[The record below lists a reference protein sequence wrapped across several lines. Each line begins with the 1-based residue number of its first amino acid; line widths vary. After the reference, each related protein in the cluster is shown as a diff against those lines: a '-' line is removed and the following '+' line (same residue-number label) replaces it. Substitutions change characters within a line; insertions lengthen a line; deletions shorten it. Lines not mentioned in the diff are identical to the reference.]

1 MPRPSHN
8 RTRVG
13 VTIAVVAVVLVG
25 VVGASMASASND
37 GGYRTATVERAT
49 VTKTLQGSGTITP
62 VDRVAV
68 AFPGSGTVA
77 SVSVKAGQRVTVGQ
91 TLASLDTAS
100 LQRELDSAN
109 VTLTQ
114 AQLDLSEA
122 EAGQLP
128 SSTGGGGSAN
138 FGGGSSTGSGS
149 TSPTATA
156 TADTSSTAPTVQTAA
171 LKLSTSVRVATVAV
185 PSGPSGSGGSTS
197 LAAQIKAAQREL
209 LALQKQLDAALAG
222 ARADLAAAKAACSS
236 PPTPTSTTSTTV
248 ASSTGTC
255 TDAQQASLDAQ
266 AQVATLE
273 AQVGT
278 AISKLDALLSNAAAA
293 NTGSGRT
300 ATSSPSGT
308 TGTGS
313 SSSSP
318 FSRSSGSSTPSR
330 STGSTS
336 TGSSSGSTSTTPTAA
351 QLASYQSAVDAAT
364 SKVAVA
370 EQSLAAASIVTPI
383 DGTVTSVTL
392 AKGDS
397 VSASS
402 TTANVVVVG
411 KGGYEVA
418 VPVSVTD
425 RPSVAIGQ
433 AATVVPDSNGKALKG
448 TVVALSVAGTTSGTT
463 TTYTAVIGLTDSR
476 ATGLHDGAGAS
487 TSITVASVANAAHRA
502 DLGRAHH
509 QLDPHR
515 HRARRRQD
523 QVGHREDRD
532 GRRRPD
538 RHHEGPHSGPESRA
552 RHPVPAAPEQ
562 CVSGQHPHR
571 PLRRRGLPGELH
583 RRLRRQRPHRQLTPT
598 RPRTTAACPWMVAQ
612 QPSTDTQWV
621 RRW

>member
-1 MPRPSHN
+1 MTMPRPSSNN

-49 VTKTLQGSGTITP
+49 VTRTLQGSGTITP

-156 TADTSSTAPTVQTAA
+156 DTSSTAPTVQTAA

-209 LALQKQLDAALAG
+209 LALQKQLDAALAE
-222 ARADLAAAKAACSS
+222 ARADLAAAKATCSS
-236 PPTPTSTTSTTV
+236 PSTPTSTTSTTV

-278 AISKLDALLSNAAAA
+278 AISKLDALLSKAAAA
-293 NTGSGRT
+293 NTGSGHT

-318 FSRSSGSSTPSR
+318 FSKSSGSSTPSR

-351 QLASYQSAVDAAT
+351 QLASYQSAVDAAA

-370 EQSLAAASIVTPI
+370 EQSLAAASIVSPT

-411 KGGYEVA
+411 KGGYEVS

-463 TTYTAVIGLTDSR
+463 TTYTAVIGLSDSR
-476 ATGLHDGAGAS
+476 VTGLHDGAGAS
-487 TSITVASVANAAHRA
+487 TSITVDTVAYALTVPTSAVHTTNSTHTVTVLEGGKTRSVTVRIGTVGADRTVITKGLTAGRKVVLA
-502 DLGRAHH
+502 DLSQPLPSSASQANTRT
-509 QLDPHR
+509 
-515 HRARRRQD
+515 ARFGVGAFRRN
-523 QVGHREDRD
+523 VTG
-532 GRRRPD
+532 
-538 RHHEGPHSGPESRA
+538 GPPGGFSGFGGSA
-552 RHPVPAAPEQ
+552 RT
-562 CVSGQHPHR
+562 GN
-571 PLRRRGLPGELH
+571 
-583 RRLRRQRPHRQLTPT
+583 
-598 RPRTTAACPWMVAQ
+598 
-612 QPSTDTQWV
+612 
-621 RRW
+621 

>member
-1 MPRPSHN
+1 MPRPSNN

-13 VTIAVVAVVLVG
+13 GAIAVVAVVLVG

-37 GGYRTATVERAT
+37 GGYRTATVQRAT

-77 SVSVKAGQRVTVGQ
+77 SVSVKAGQRVKVGQ

-114 AQLDLSEA
+114 AQLDLAEA

-128 SSTGGGGSAN
+128 SSTGNGGSAN
-138 FGGGSSTGSGS
+138 FGGSSSNATGS

-156 TADTSSTAPTVQTAA
+156 TAVSTAPTVQTAA

-185 PSGPSGSGGSTS
+185 PSGPSGGGGSTS
-197 LAAQIKAAQREL
+197 LDAQIKAAQREL
-209 LALQKQLDAALAG
+209 LALQKQLDAALAE

-236 PPTPTSTTSTTV
+236 PPPPTSTTSTTV

-266 AQVATLE
+266 AQVAALE
-273 AQVGT
+273 AQVAT
-278 AISKLDALLSNAAAA
+278 AISKLDALLSKAAAA

-300 ATSSPSGT
+300 ATSPPSGT
-308 TGTGS
+308 TGTGAT
-313 SSSSP
+313 SSSP
-318 FSRSSGSSTPSR
+318 FSKSAGSSTPSG
-330 STGSTS
+330 STGSTNP
-336 TGSSSGSTSTTPTAA
+336 SSSSSSTSTTPTAS

-370 EQSLAAASIVTPI
+370 EQSLAAASIVSPI
-383 DGTVTSVTL
+383 NGTVTSVTL

-411 KGGYEVA
+411 KGGYEVS

-425 RPSVAIGQ
+425 RPSVAVGQ
-433 AATVVPDSNGKALKG
+433 AATVVPDSTGKPLKG
-448 TVVALSVAGTTSGTT
+448 TVVALSVAGTTSGST
-463 TTYTAVIGLTDSR
+463 TTYTAVIGLTNSR

-487 TSITVASVANAAHRA
+487 TSITIDTVANALTVPTSAVHTTNSTHTVTVLEGGKTRSVTVRIGTVGADRTVITKGLTAGRKVVLATLSEPLPSSASQTNTRA
-502 DLGRAHH
+502 TRFGAGGFGGNFTGGPPAGFGGFGGNTRA
-509 QLDPHR
+509 
-515 HRARRRQD
+515 
-523 QVGHREDRD
+523 GN
-532 GRRRPD
+532 
-538 RHHEGPHSGPESRA
+538 
-552 RHPVPAAPEQ
+552 
-562 CVSGQHPHR
+562 
-571 PLRRRGLPGELH
+571 
-583 RRLRRQRPHRQLTPT
+583 
-598 RPRTTAACPWMVAQ
+598 
-612 QPSTDTQWV
+612 
-621 RRW
+621 